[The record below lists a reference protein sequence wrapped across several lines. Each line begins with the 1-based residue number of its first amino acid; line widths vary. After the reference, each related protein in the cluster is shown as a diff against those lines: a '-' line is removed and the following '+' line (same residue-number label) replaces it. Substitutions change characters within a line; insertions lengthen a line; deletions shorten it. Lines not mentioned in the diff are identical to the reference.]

1 MSNPSIPSARAPVV
15 DGEGRVQQ
23 VWLRFFSDLWIRT
36 GGFTDNVNAS
46 NDELD
51 EYSSAES
58 FAQAQRLDDAEIL
71 TAMGREAGADVHALR
86 QQIAD
91 NEILHSMGF

>member
-15 DGEGRVQQ
+15 DGEGRIQQ

-46 NDELD
+46 NRDLD
-51 EYSSAES
+51 VFSSGDVA
-58 FAQAQRLDDAEIL
+58 AQSQRLDEADIL
-71 TAMGREAGADVHALR
+71 TAIGREASADAHALR